1 MEREL
6 HYYTV
11 ALEHHEPFCCYQ
23 DAASRFVLATQTAD
37 CQAGLLGSAAQ
48 ASASPRTA
56 DPSLSSS
63 LNPSPQIHKP
73 VKSTSLSSS
82 TLATA
87 VASSSSSSY
96 GLFPSSCFVT
106 APQSDSFTTLPTPHS
121 LFCGDS
127 PPLISAELTTPAC
140 TAPLTALAM
149 SQTNQVALN
158 KNLVSSNPPFKD
170 LDAFLMKQASSS
182 AHPSCSQSAAE
193 NRSLVSSPVKVPQPH
208 AAHLKENFINL
219 NLPSSRLSPHSLGLT
234 HQSLSVAPQEVLET
248 SSSIASDSSFNQ
260 HVNPQSSSLLSLL
273 TVPDPLSVP
282 PTTCD
287 SLVRSFVQTS
297 TLMSSL
303 VDISTDLSLSELLN
317 TNDWILE

>member
-1 MEREL
+1 M
-6 HYYTV
+6 
-11 ALEHHEPFCCYQ
+11 
-23 DAASRFVLATQTAD
+23 
-37 CQAGLLGSAAQ
+37 
-48 ASASPRTA
+48 
-56 DPSLSSS
+56 
-63 LNPSPQIHKP
+63 P

-87 VASSSSSSY
+87 VTSSSSSSY
-96 GLFPSSCFVT
+96 GLFKSSCFVT
-106 APQSDSFTTLPTPHS
+106 APHSDSFTTLLTPHS

-127 PPLISAELTTPAC
+127 PSPISAELTTPAC
-140 TAPLTALAM
+140 TASLTTPAT
-149 SQTNQVALN
+149 SKPNQVALH

-182 AHPSCSQSAAE
+182 SWPSCSQSVAE

-208 AAHLKENFINL
+208 AAHLKENFISSNL
-219 NLPSSRLSPHSLGLT
+219 LSSHFSPRPLGLT
-234 HQSLSVAPQEVLET
+234 HQSLSMAPQEVLET
-248 SSSIASDSSFNQ
+248 SSSIASDNQ
-260 HVNPQSSSLLSLL
+260 HVTPQSTSLLSLL
-273 TVPDPLSVP
+273 TVPDPLSAP

-287 SLVRSFVQTS
+287 SLVGSFVQSS

>member
-6 HYYTV
+6 RYYTV

-23 DAASRFVLATQTAD
+23 DAASRFVSATQTAD
-37 CQAGLLGSAAQ
+37 SQAGLLGSAAQ

-56 DPSLSSS
+56 DPSLSTS

-73 VKSTSLSSS
+73 VKSTPLSSS

-96 GLFPSSCFVT
+96 GLFTSSCFVT
-106 APQSDSFTTLPTPHS
+106 APHSDSFTTLLTPHS
-121 LFCGDS
+121 LCGDS
-127 PPLISAELTTPAC
+127 LPLISAGLTTPAC
-140 TAPLTALAM
+140 TAPLTAPAM
-149 SQTNQVALN
+149 SQTNQVALS
-158 KNLVSSNPPFKD
+158 KNLVSSNSPFKD
-170 LDAFLMKQASSS
+170 LEAFLMKQASSS
-182 AHPSCSQSAAE
+182 ARPSCSQSAAG

-219 NLPSSRLSPHSLGLT
+219 NLPSSRFSPHALGLI

-248 SSSIASDSSFNQ
+248 SSSIASDASFNQ
-260 HVNPQSSSLLSLL
+260 HVAPQSTSLLSLL

-287 SLVRSFVQTS
+287 SLVGSFLQTS
-297 TLMSSL
+297 TPMSSL

>member
-11 ALEHHEPFCCYQ
+11 ALEHHEPFCCHH
-23 DAASRFVLATQTAD
+23 DAASTFVSETQTAD
-37 CQAGLLGSAAQ
+37 CQVGLLGSAAQ

-56 DPSLSSS
+56 DPSLSTS

-73 VKSTSLSSS
+73 VKSTCLSSS
-82 TLATA
+82 ILATA

-96 GLFPSSCFVT
+96 GHFTSSCFVT
-106 APQSDSFTTLPTPHS
+106 SPLSDSFTTLLTPHS

-140 TAPLTALAM
+140 AAPLTAPAT
-149 SQTNQVALN
+149 SQTNQVALH

-170 LDAFLMKQASSS
+170 LDAFLMKQASTS
-182 AHPSCSQSAAE
+182 ARPSCSQSAE

-208 AAHLKENFINL
+208 AAHLKEKFVNS
-219 NLPSSRLSPHSLGLT
+219 NLPSSHFSPLPLGLA
-234 HQSLSVAPQEVLET
+234 HQSPSVAPQEVLET
-248 SSSIASDSSFNQ
+248 SSSNASDASFT
-260 HVNPQSSSLLSLL
+260 PQSASLLSLL

-287 SLVRSFVQTS
+287 SLVGSFVQTS